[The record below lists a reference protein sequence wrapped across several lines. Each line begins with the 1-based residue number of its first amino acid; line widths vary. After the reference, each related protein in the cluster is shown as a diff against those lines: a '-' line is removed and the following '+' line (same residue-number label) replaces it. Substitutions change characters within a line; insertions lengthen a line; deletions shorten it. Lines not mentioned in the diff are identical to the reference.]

1 MVILAIL
8 SKLPEE
14 NNMTEI
20 DYQVTIDTTERGE
33 RVFVD
38 KFDEGVLWL
47 SIQVRG
53 GGAHVTIDRDE
64 ALKMLEAMH
73 RILKV

>member
-1 MVILAIL
+1 MTETQDFQTSINTT
-8 SKLPEE
+8 E
-14 NNMTEI
+14 NN
-20 DYQVTIDTTERGE
+20 E

-53 GGAHVTIDRDE
+53 GGAHVTIERDE
-64 ALKMLEAMH
+64 AIKMLEAMK
-73 RILKV
+73 RVLEVE